1 MNTTFKSKE
10 NSTNL
15 TQLISMGWNAQ
26 YQEHATGTGVPARVI
41 GVNRDVFHLSQGD
54 EDWQATISGKVRY
67 KATSTD
73 SEELY
78 PVIGDWVL
86 VQDKVITKVL
96 PRQNMLSRGA
106 AGSRGK
112 NNVTATEE
120 QVMAANLDT
129 VCIVCGLDRDFNIR
143 RIERYLT
150 LVYNCGLNP
159 VIVLT
164 KADLHDEPEICMN
177 EVTEI
182 ALGIPVHLVSAND
195 TTGVIELEQYL
206 TSGKTVTM
214 IGSSGAGKST
224 LLNRL
229 YGKSVQT
236 TGTVSQ
242 SLGKGKHTTTGRDLF
257 FMPQGGMLIDNP
269 GIREIAFSDNDGGIG
284 NAFSDIEQLALGCRF
299 SDCSHMHEV
308 GCRVI
313 EAAAN
318 GKLPQE
324 RLESYYKM
332 KRELD
337 YLSERQHKSSNRVEK
352 ERWRDVALFAKAM
365 KKTKKKH

>member
-1 MNTTFKSKE
+1 MNTTFTSKE
-10 NSTNL
+10 DFTNL
-15 TQLISMGWNAQ
+15 TGLISLGWNTHF
-26 YQEHATGTGVPARVI
+26 QEHATGTGIPARVI
-41 GVNRDVFHLSQGD
+41 GVNKDLFHLSQGD
-54 EDWQATISGKVRY
+54 KDWQATISGKVRY
-67 KATSTD
+67 HAASTD

-86 VQDKVITKVL
+86 VQDMVITKVL
-96 PRQNMLSRGA
+96 PRRNMLSRGA
-106 AGSRGK
+106 SGSRGK
-112 NNVTATEE
+112 INASATDE

-129 VCIVCGLDRDFNIR
+129 VCIVCGLDRDFNVR

-164 KADLHDEPEICMN
+164 KADLHDAPEVCVD
-177 EVTEI
+177 EVKEI
-182 ALGIPVHLVSAND
+182 ALGSPVHLVSAE
-195 TTGVIELEQYL
+195 GASGLLELEQYL

-229 YGKSVQT
+229 YGASVQT

-269 GIREIAFSDNDGGIG
+269 GIREIAFHDNDGGIESS
-284 NAFSDIEQLALGCRF
+284 FSDIEHLAQGCRF
-299 SDCSHMHEV
+299 SDCNHMHEV
-308 GCRVI
+308 GCRVL
-313 EAAAN
+313 EAVAN
-318 GKLPQE
+318 GKFSQE

-337 YLSERQHKSSNRVEK
+337 YLSERQHKSADRVEK

-365 KKTKKKH
+365 KKTKRKK

>member
-1 MNTTFKSKE
+1 
-10 NSTNL
+10 
-15 TQLISMGWNAQ
+15 MGWDAFFQAN
-26 YQEHATGTGVPARVI
+26 TNGTGVPARVI
-41 GVNRDVFHLSQGD
+41 SVNKNQFLLSQGNTN
-54 EDWQATISGKVRY
+54 WLATISGKVRH
-67 KATSTD
+67 KTASPNST
-73 SEELY
+73 ELY

-86 VQDKVITKVL
+86 VQDTVITKVL
-96 PRQNMLSRGA
+96 PRRNMLSRGA
-106 AGSRGK
+106 AGCRRK
-112 NNVTATEE
+112 NNTTATEE

-164 KADLHDEPEICMN
+164 KADLHDEPTRYVD
-177 EVTEI
+177 EVEGV
-182 ALGIPVHLVSAND
+182 AFGIPIHLVSEDD
-195 TTGVIELEQYL
+195 TTGILELEQYL
-206 TSGKTVTM
+206 ISGKTATM

-229 YGKSVQT
+229 YGKPIQA
-236 TGTVSQ
+236 TGAVSQ
-242 SLGKGKHTTTGRDLF
+242 SVGKGKHTTTGRDLI

-269 GIREIAFSDNDGGIG
+269 GIREIAFYGNDGGVK
-284 NAFSDIEQLALGCRF
+284 NTYADIEHFAQECRF
-299 SDCSHMHEV
+299 SDCSHMHKT

-313 EAAAN
+313 EAVAN
-318 GKLPQE
+318 GELPQE

-337 YLSERQHKSSNRVEK
+337 YLTERQHKSADRVEK
-352 ERWRDVALFAKAM
+352 DRWRDVALKI
-365 KKTKKKH
+365 KTINKTKKIR

>member
-10 NSTNL
+10 NFANL
-15 TQLISMGWNAQ
+15 TRLISMGWNAH
-26 YQEHATGTGVPARVI
+26 YQEYATGTGIPARVI
-41 GVNRDVFHLSQGD
+41 GVNKDLFHLSQGV

-67 KATSTD
+67 KAAFTD

-86 VQDKVITKVL
+86 VQDMVITKVL
-96 PRQNMLSRGA
+96 PRLNMLSRGA
-106 AGSRGK
+106 AGGRGK
-112 NNVTATEE
+112 NNTTATEG

-129 VCIVCGLDRDFNIR
+129 VCIVCGLDRDFNVR

-150 LVYNCGLNP
+150 LVYSCGLNP

-164 KADLHDEPEICMN
+164 KADLHDEPEGCVD
-177 EVTEI
+177 EVKEI
-182 ALGIPVHLVSAND
+182 AIGIPVHLVSAED
-195 TTGVIELEQYL
+195 ATGVLELEQYL

-229 YGKSVQT
+229 YGESVQT

-269 GIREIAFSDNDGGIG
+269 GIREIAFYDNDGGIES
-284 NAFSDIEQLALGCRF
+284 AFSDIEHLAQGCRF
-299 SDCSHMHEV
+299 SDCNHMHKV

-318 GKLPQE
+318 GELPQG

-337 YLSERQHKSSNRVEK
+337 YLSERQHKSADRVEK
-352 ERWRDVALFAKAM
+352 ERWRDVALSAKAM
-365 KKTKKKH
+365 KKTKRKR